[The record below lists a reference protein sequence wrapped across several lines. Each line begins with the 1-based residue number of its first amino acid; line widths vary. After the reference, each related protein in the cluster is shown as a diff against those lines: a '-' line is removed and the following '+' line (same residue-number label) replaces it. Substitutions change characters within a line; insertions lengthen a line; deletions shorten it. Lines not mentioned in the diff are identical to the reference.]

1 MPPGSTMSRELKDQ
15 IRRLANPSGFADRL
29 LAIATQIERDFD
41 GRERRRLLELVH
53 ETLERHVEIREN
65 TRMAHEAL
73 DQLATAHRELLQLFD
88 FISANPQR
96 ETMHR

>member
-1 MPPGSTMSRELKDQ
+1 MSRELKDQ

-65 TRMAHEAL
+65 TRLARKSL
-73 DQLATAHRELLQLFD
+73 VQLVVLKQQVIKYFLQET
-88 FISANPQR
+88 
-96 ETMHR
+96 ETMKFMQLVHHLF